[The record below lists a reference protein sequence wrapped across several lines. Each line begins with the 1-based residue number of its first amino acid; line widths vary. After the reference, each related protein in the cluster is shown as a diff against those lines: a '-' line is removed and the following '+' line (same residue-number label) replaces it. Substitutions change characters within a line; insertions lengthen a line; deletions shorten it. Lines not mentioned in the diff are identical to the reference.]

1 MKTTRS
7 TGGAECME
15 PIVFAVVPRSPAA
28 QAGLHAFDML
38 LAVNHTRV
46 RSTQHALKLL
56 KEASGTSIYLAVGRP
71 QALHNAALTVQRA
84 WRRAAGVFRLV
95 YTRSDAASPPAV
107 TFNADITCAAVIA
120 SVPPD
125 DLCHG
130 VLRAQQ
136 ALLFVNDK
144 MCYNSVH
151 AQQLLAHATGEVVL
165 LCKEAKYVDVDL
177 LRALSPDEPEAR
189 YSNGMRECAICM
201 HQMAHPVRWV
211 AGCGHQFCAECTERC
226 CSQSDTCPL
235 CRATPKTISVTP
247 ALLRVPGSTVP

>member
-46 RSTQHALKLL
+46 RSTQHALTLL
-56 KEASGTSIYLAVGRP
+56 REASGPIIHLAIGRA
-71 QALHNAALTVQRA
+71 QALHDAALITQRA
-84 WRRAAGVFRLV
+84 WRKATGVFHFV
-95 YTRSDAASPPAV
+95 YTRQRTASPLTLA
-107 TFNADITCAAVIA
+107 FESGITCAAVIA

-125 DLCHG
+125 DMCHG
-130 VLRAQQ
+130 LLRAQQ

-144 MCYNSVH
+144 MCCNGVH
-151 AQQLLAHATGEVVL
+151 AQQLLAHAAGEVVL

-189 YSNGMRECAICM
+189 YSNGIRECPICM

>member
-38 LAVNHTRV
+38 LAINSTRV
-46 RSTQHALKLL
+46 SSTQHALGLL
-56 KEASGTSIYLAVGRP
+56 KEAWGPIRLVVGRP
-71 QALHNAALTVQRA
+71 QALHGAALTVQRA
-84 WRRAAGVFRLV
+84 WRSASRTLRIV
-95 YTRSDAASPPAV
+95 YTRPRGASPPKLFFDQEISC
-107 TFNADITCAAVIA
+107 TAVIA
-120 SVPPD
+120 SVSPD
-125 DLCHG
+125 DVCHG
-130 VLRAQQ
+130 LLRTRQ

-144 MCYNSVH
+144 MCCNGVH
-151 AQQLLAHATGEVVL
+151 AQQLLAHAAGEVVL

-189 YSNGMRECAICM
+189 YSNGIRECPICM

-235 CRATPKTISVTP
+235 CRATPKTISATP
-247 ALLRVPGSTVP
+247 RLLHAPGSLH